1 MNKRM
6 KRQMLIGITVI
17 ISLVMIG
24 IGGKV
29 YIDKREERKAQE
41 LLIAEKESVQA
52 LKNTFAD
59 IVEVKIEQTGYDN
72 MTGSYGML
80 VTMRNT
86 KRQAVYFSYD
96 FSKNSREIDTY
107 GIEDRSIQVEGI
119 TKNKVK
125 VIYSNSKEEYVW

>member
-86 KRQAVYFSYD
+86 KGQAVYFSYD

-125 VIYSNSKEEYVW
+125 VIYSNSKE

>member
-86 KRQAVYFSYD
+86 KGQAVYFSYD

-125 VIYSNSKEEYVW
+125 VIYSNSKEEYV